1 MDAVPSSSRS
11 KRNIED
17 RSETEG
23 REKKVKYAETVANL
37 YGADVFQ
44 PVAEED
50 CANFEVVVQKKH
62 RKNKLKMQMESEIG
76 CK

>member
-37 YGADVFQ
+37 YGANVFE

-50 CANFEVVVQKKH
+50 CANFEVVQKKQ
-62 RKNKLKMQMESEIG
+62 RNDKLKMQMESEIG